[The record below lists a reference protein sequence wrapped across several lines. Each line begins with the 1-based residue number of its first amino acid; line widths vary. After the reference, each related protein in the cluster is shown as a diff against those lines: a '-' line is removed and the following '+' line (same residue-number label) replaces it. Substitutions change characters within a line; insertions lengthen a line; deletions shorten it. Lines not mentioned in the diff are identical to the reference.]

1 MDQVLRVWGGSY
13 HDYWFTEDAVLRVRL
28 VPTAITVLGIFVLV
42 ILTLLLGIIGL
53 IIGAAVTVLIYL
65 SSGRLAKGRRG
76 LVAGLTVQQVKERG
90 MVTLRIPYSVVTSAE
105 FKGNRLT
112 LNVEGRKIKIN
123 VPQEDLPRLR
133 VLIRSKL
140 PDVVG

>member
-1 MDQVLRVWGGSY
+1 LDQVLRVWGGSY
-13 HDYWFTEDAVLRVRL
+13 HDYWFTEDAILRVRL

-65 SSGRLAKGRRG
+65 SSGKLAKGRRG

-105 FKGNRLT
+105 FKSNRLT
-112 LNVEGRKIKIN
+112 LNVEGRKIKIS
-123 VPQEDLPRLR
+123 VSQADLPRLR